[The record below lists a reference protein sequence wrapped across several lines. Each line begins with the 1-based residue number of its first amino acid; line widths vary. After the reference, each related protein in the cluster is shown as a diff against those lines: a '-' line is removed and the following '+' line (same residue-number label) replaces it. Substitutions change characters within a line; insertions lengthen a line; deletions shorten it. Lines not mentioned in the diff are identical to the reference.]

1 MAPSSMHNR
10 QLNGTICSLNLKT
23 GLLRSALLCAGPH
36 KETFPFKNKLDWTNL
51 IDHVSMN
58 YCALL
63 SSFNFSPLITSTSQT
78 LLLSDATVKIC
89 LTLSLIYL
97 CEVGFKYRHC
107 KKKIEEMKYVFLC
120 FL

>member
-1 MAPSSMHNR
+1 MHNR

-23 GLLRSALLCAGPH
+23 GLSAGPH

-89 LTLSLIYL
+89 LTLSLIYQ

-107 KKKIEEMKYVFLC
+107 KKIRRDEIFL
-120 FL
+120 FMLSLRLSDSLFKG